1 MNAVMMAVPRVAEP
15 KARSRTVSE
24 TQEHKTDCRPILQRK
39 DTHMATKTKLKK
51 VFVCSPFRGI
61 GPKEEAARKDY
72 QSNISLAKGVCR
84 YITEKGFIPYCPHL
98 YFPRFLMDSDQDE
111 REMGMLMG
119 LTWLA
124 QCDELWIIGRRI
136 SKGMEREIAKA
147 EEWGIPIK
155 HYVLKRSPEERLLDA
170 ILLPEIEFHELV

>member
-1 MNAVMMAVPRVAEP
+1 MNTVTTTQGAVTPRLNTTGKP
-15 KARSRTVSE
+15 N
-24 TQEHKTDCRPILQRK
+24 TDCRPILQRK
-39 DTHMATKTKLKK
+39 DVHMAKKAKLKK

-61 GPKEEAARKDY
+61 GPTEGAARKDY
-72 QSNISLAKGVCR
+72 QSNVSLAKGVCR

-124 QCDELWIIGRRI
+124 QCNELWIIGRRI

-147 EEWGIPIK
+147 EEWGFPVK
-155 HYVLKRSPEERLLDA
+155 QYVLERSPEERLLDA
-170 ILLPEIEFHELV
+170 ILRPEIEFNELV